1 MQTLLTQREAAT
13 ALRLSERS
21 MERMRVSG
29 LGPKFIRCGGR
40 AVRYRQSDLDE
51 WLTARSVRS
60 TSEISTEGRV

>member
-1 MQTLLTQREAAT
+1 MQTLLTQREAAS

-40 AVRYRQSDLDE
+40 SVRYRQADLDD
-51 WLTARSVRS
+51 WLTSRSVRS